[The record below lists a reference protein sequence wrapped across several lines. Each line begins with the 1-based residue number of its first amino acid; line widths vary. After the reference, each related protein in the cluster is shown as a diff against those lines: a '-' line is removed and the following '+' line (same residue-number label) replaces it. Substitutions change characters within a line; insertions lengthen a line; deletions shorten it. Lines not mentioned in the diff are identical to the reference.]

1 MVKTSDFPELA
12 LFWKEVL
19 AHAEPRVSSLA
30 PKAVLPSLPHSF
42 PLSLS
47 SEW

>member
-1 MVKTSDFPELA
+1 MVKTSDFPELV

-30 PKAVLPSLPHSF
+30 RKAVLPSLPHSF

-47 SEW
+47 PEW